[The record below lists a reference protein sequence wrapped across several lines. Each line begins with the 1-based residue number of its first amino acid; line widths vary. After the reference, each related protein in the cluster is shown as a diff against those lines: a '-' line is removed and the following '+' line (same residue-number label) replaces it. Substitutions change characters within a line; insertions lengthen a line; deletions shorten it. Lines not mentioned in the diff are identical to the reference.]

1 MTEQQRAY
9 YAIIP
14 ANVRYDKALPA
25 NAKLLYGEITAL
37 CNERGYCWASNQ
49 YFAELY
55 GVSKKSVSSWIN
67 SLVAKGYITSQV
79 HYKKGTKEIENRY
92 LSLNTP
98 IEENVNTYGKKRVD
112 PIEENLN
119 TPIEE
124 NVKENNTVSF
134 NNTSNKQKERKK
146 LSYNDIVSA
155 YTENEKLA
163 TAIFDFIAM
172 RKLIKAPLTDSALD
186 KALKKLNTLE
196 DTDAGKIAVLEQST
210 MNSWRGL
217 FPLKGKQSP
226 KPVRSEIKPEWIET
240 PEDEIERMRKMHAH
254 YVKGADP

>member
-14 ANVRYDKALPA
+14 ANVRYDKELTP

-55 GVSKKSVSSWIN
+55 GVSKQSISSWIN
-67 SLVAKGYITSQV
+67 ALVSKGYVKSVLQ
-79 HYKKGTKEIENRY
+79 YKEGTKEILNRY
-92 LSLNTP
+92 LSLVGGP
-98 IEENVNTYGKKRVD
+98 IK
-112 PIEENLN
+112 ENLN
-119 TPIEE
+119 TPIQE
-124 NVKENNTVSF
+124 NPKENNTVSF
-134 NNTSNKQKERKK
+134 NNTSNNQKERKK

-155 YTENEKLA
+155 YTDNEKLA

-217 FPLKGKQSP
+217 FPLKNNQSP
-226 KPVRSEIKPEWIET
+226 KPVKSAPVPEWLKEN
-240 PEDEIERMRKMHAH
+240 PEDDVERMKKMLAGMG
-254 YVKGADP
+254 KGADP

>member
-92 LSLNTP
+92 LS
-98 IEENVNTYGKKRVD
+98 
-112 PIEENLN
+112 LN

-217 FPLKGKQSP
+217 FPLKGTQSS
-226 KPVRSEIKPEWIET
+226 KYVRNEPVPEWMKEN
-240 PEDEIERMRKMHAH
+240 PEDELERMKKMHAH